1 MLLTHRLTR
10 HLHSVRRLYSKSVLR
25 VPAIGMDIDGVF
37 RRGNLPIANSLQAL
51 QLVQTPL
58 SQLSPKFKGIERGLP
73 FVFITNGGGHL
84 ESYKANELNRILGIT
99 DPNKGVKAEDMILCH
114 TPLREIVSHYINDY
128 VIITGL
134 GNILSIALDYGFKK
148 AITLDE
154 YSAMYPYLSR
164 LSLLGKPEEKVRM
177 LAERGRQRL
186 NFTKDTPLP
195 QVKAVFYISDPTM
208 WEENL
213 QITCD
218 LLISKDG
225 IPGSVR
231 SKDEPQFVKLYL
243 TNPDIVFA
251 DAFSLPRIAQ
261 GSYLLCLDA
270 LFRRQYGMP
279 IEFTY
284 YGKPTANTFKFAE
297 RYLRKRYMNEFDI
310 SHFYMIGDNPEGD
323 IRGAN
328 MNGWQSIL
336 VKTGL
341 FKGPNND
348 PHDPATFVKE
358 DILESI
364 KFILE
369 REGVVSY

>member
-1 MLLTHRLTR
+1 
-10 HLHSVRRLYSKSVLR
+10 
-25 VPAIGMDIDGVF
+25 MDIDGVF
-37 RRGNLPIANSLQAL
+37 RRGNQVIPNSLQAL
-51 QLVQTPL
+51 QLLQTPL
-58 SQLSPKFKGIERGLP
+58 SQFSSKFKGINAGLP

-99 DPNKGVKAEDMILCH
+99 NPNKGVKAEDMILCH
-114 TPLREIVSHYINDY
+114 TPLREIVAQYADDYI
-128 VIITGL
+128 IIAGL
-134 GNILSIALDYGFKK
+134 GDILSIAHDYGFKK

-154 YSAMYPYLSR
+154 YSAMFPYLSR
-164 LSLLGKPEEKVRM
+164 LSLLGKSEERVQM
-177 LAERGRQRL
+177 LAERGRQRF
-186 NFTKDTPLP
+186 NFVKDAALP
-195 QVKAVFYISDPTM
+195 QVKAVFYLSDPTM

-225 IPGSVR
+225 IPGSIR
-231 SKDEPQFVKLYL
+231 SKNDPQFVKLYL

-251 DAFSLPRIAQ
+251 DAFTLPRIAQ

-270 LFRRQYGMP
+270 LFKRQYGMP

-297 RYLRKRYMNEFDI
+297 RYLRQRHIHQFNI

-323 IRGAN
+323 IKGAN

-336 VKTGL
+336 VRTGL
-341 FKGPNND
+341 FKGPEND
-348 PHDPATFVKE
+348 PHNPATFIKE
-358 DILESI
+358 NILESI
-364 KFILE
+364 KFIME
-369 REGVVSY
+369 KEGVVSY